1 MIELLV
7 DDVAS
12 GVGRFCSLMVVMQEQ
27 LPRLLSHLMM
37 VDRRSPQPSTAAAAA
52 TVRNFQRVREAVVAV
67 ARSTLP

>member
-37 VDRRSPQPSTAAAAA
+37 VDRRSPQPSTAAAA